1 MGRVPEGEEGTSE
14 ELPGTTSIQKTVD
27 TPGEAKF
34 KDTVRR
40 HSDIPTQPFQAGLG
54 ALREPYGTW
63 DDGLPGTGFKQ
74 VHTNLT
80 SDGKSPLK
88 A

>member
-1 MGRVPEGEEGTSE
+1 MSEEGTSE

-27 TPGEAKF
+27 KHGEVKF
-34 KDTVRR
+34 KDIVHR
-40 HSDIPTQPFQAGLG
+40 HSDIPTHPCQAGLG
-54 ALREPYGTW
+54 ALSKPYGTR

-74 VHTNLT
+74 VHMNLT